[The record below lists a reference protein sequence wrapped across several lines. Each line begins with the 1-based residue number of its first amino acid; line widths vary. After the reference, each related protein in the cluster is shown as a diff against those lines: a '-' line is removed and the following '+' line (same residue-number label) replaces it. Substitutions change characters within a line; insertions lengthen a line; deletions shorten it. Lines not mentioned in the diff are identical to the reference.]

1 MQETK
6 SVLIYLLMFIAIS
19 ACDIEKVI
27 PYELPYEGNKLAV
40 WCFIQPNK
48 TVEVTVSPTYPPL
61 GSVTLEIVDDAVVE
75 LYENDSLVATL
86 QHTEKGIYTSNFFPI
101 VGKDYHL
108 KVSATDFEGFVV
120 SEKVRIPQKPEILNI
135 DFIDSITISNNNDI
149 EGIMHIEINLREEDN
164 FEFKENSP
172 IFSYF
177 SMRTSSNMIY
187 NNCQEKTVAFNYIQA
202 KLSCLVN
209 ENQLV
214 FETKYNINKKPE
226 KLTFQLSTTSNTY
239 LEFYLSADAT
249 DIEQGFGFV
258 SEPINVYTNIQGGYG
273 LLAAYNPFEYEF
285 EL

>member
-1 MQETK
+1 
-6 SVLIYLLMFIAIS
+6 
-19 ACDIEKVI
+19 
-27 PYELPYEGNKLAV
+27 
-40 WCFIQPNK
+40 
-48 TVEVTVSPTYPPL
+48 
-61 GSVTLEIVDDAVVE
+61 
-75 LYENDSLVATL
+75 
-86 QHTEKGIYTSNFFPI
+86 
-101 VGKDYHL
+101 
-108 KVSATDFEGFVV
+108 
-120 SEKVRIPQKPEILNI
+120 
-135 DFIDSITISNNNDI
+135 
-149 EGIMHIEINLREEDN
+149 
-164 FEFKENSP
+164 
-172 IFSYF
+172 
-177 SMRTSSNMIY
+177 MIY

>member
-108 KVSATDFEGFVV
+108 KVRATDFEGVV
-120 SEKVRIPQKPEILNI
+120 ISEKVQIPNKPSILNVI
-135 DFIDSITISNNNDI
+135 FTDSLNFPNNQI
-149 EGIMHIEINLREEDN
+149 EGSFEIKINTVNSEYISLEEIRNGTDA
-164 FEFKENSP
+164 S
-172 IFSYF
+172 IRIDTRSYF
-177 SMRTSSNMIY
+177 NNCDERFGIY
-187 NNCQEKTVAFNYIQA
+187 NGIGIST
-202 KLSCLVN
+202 SCLVHK
-209 ENQLV
+209 ENIY
-214 FETKYNINKKPE
+214 FDFNYNSSYRPE
-226 KLTFQLSTTSNTY
+226 SVIFRLSTLSESY
-239 LEFYLSADAT
+239 AKFYLSADAT

>member
-177 SMRTSSNMIY
+177 SMRTS
-187 NNCQEKTVAFNYIQA
+187 
-202 KLSCLVN
+202 
-209 ENQLV
+209 
-214 FETKYNINKKPE
+214 
-226 KLTFQLSTTSNTY
+226 
-239 LEFYLSADAT
+239 
-249 DIEQGFGFV
+249 
-258 SEPINVYTNIQGGYG
+258 
-273 LLAAYNPFEYEF
+273 
-285 EL
+285 